1 MKDILDNNLQFL
13 DEKYPGMK
21 ELILEKREDLLE
33 EEQLEVLVEE
43 NLENEEILKV
53 RRNGRTLYLAGKRSA
68 HLSAEN
74 QVQALGKIEQSAPI
88 FMIGMGNACY
98 LEEILKA
105 TSRENVI
112 LLYEPS
118 FSIFYK
124 QIQRLNLKEIFG
136 QHIIA
141 LLVGEIND
149 DAGSVTALCQSMLRG
164 NRIPIMKHF
173 ILPNYKEICLEQILT
188 FEKLLGN
195 VVSRNVSD
203 LNTTRRF
210 HHVYVDNLFHNADY
224 IRTNY
229 QAVQLDAILPKDIP
243 AIVVSAGPSLN
254 KNIEELKNAENR
266 AFIVAVDTAIKPL
279 ISHGIIPDMFVIV
292 DGLKPLDLIEVEE
305 SRNIPLL
312 TTSVAAKA
320 VLHYHKGKKF
330 FFNEGITF
338 VNQMYEMNK
347 KAFIPMPS
355 GGSVATLAF
364 SYVSHLGFDRIILVG
379 QDLALTG
386 NKTHADGTFKEKMKE
401 QDTSGYQM
409 VEGNYEEKVPT
420 RPDFDEYRKW
430 FEEYIA
436 NWGQKY
442 ESFKVINATEGGAK
456 IAGTEV
462 MTLKEAIEQ
471 ECTKEV
477 DIKRCMDELKPQ
489 FDDEEQKKILEYFHD
504 TPKEFKQMADLAA
517 DGKHLYEKLEKMTQ
531 NGNVD
536 KKAYEKVLKKIKKT
550 TKKIERNVDY
560 QLVEESLSV
569 ADQILK
575 SAQYAGYQSFD
586 EECQGIADRGKKF
599 MGLIQECAQM
609 LAEFAETTLGT
620 VLD

>member
-21 ELILEKREDLLE
+21 EFILEKKEELLE
-33 EEQLEVLVEE
+33 TEQLEVFAEE

-53 RRNGRTLYLAGKRSA
+53 RRNDRTLYLAGKRSA

-88 FMIGMGNACY
+88 FMVGMGNICY
-98 LEEILKA
+98 LEEILKT
-105 TSRENVI
+105 TSRESVI

-124 QIQRLNLKEIFG
+124 QIQRVNLKEIFG
-136 QHIIA
+136 KHIIA

-149 DAGSVTALCQSMLRG
+149 DVGSVTALCQSMLRG
-164 NRIPIMKHF
+164 DRIPIMKHF
-173 ILPNYKEICLEQILT
+173 ILPNYKEICLEKILA
-188 FEKLLGN
+188 FEKILGN
-195 VVSRNVSD
+195 VVSRYVSD

-210 HHVYVDNLFHNADY
+210 HHVYVDNLFHNANY

-229 QAVQLDAILPKDIP
+229 QAIQMDEVLPKNIP

-254 KNIEELKNAENR
+254 KNIDELKKAKNR
-266 AFIVAVDTAIKPL
+266 SFIIAVDTAIKPL
-279 ISHGIIPDMFVIV
+279 ISHGIMPDMFAIV
-292 DGLKPLDLIEVEE
+292 DGLKPLDLIKVEE
-305 SRNIPLL
+305 CRDIPLL

-320 VLHYHKGKKF
+320 VLQYHRGKKF
-330 FFNEGITF
+330 FFNEGISF
-338 VNQMYEMNK
+338 VNQMYEMNHK
-347 KAFIPMPS
+347 FFAPMQS

-364 SYVSHLGFDRIILVG
+364 SYVSHLGFERIILVG

-386 NKTHADGTFKEKMKE
+386 NKTHADGTFQEKMQE
-401 QDTSGYQM
+401 QDTTHCKM
-409 VEGNYEEKVPT
+409 VAGNYEDKVPT

-436 NWGQKY
+436 NWSKKY
-442 ESFKVINATEGGAK
+442 ENFMVINATEGGAK
-456 IAGTEV
+456 IEGTKI
-462 MTLKEAIEQ
+462 MTLKDAIAQ

-477 DIKRCMDELKPQ
+477 DIEKCIESLKPQ
-489 FDDEEQKKILEYFHD
+489 FDSEEQKKILEYFHN
-504 TPKEFKQMADLAA
+504 TSGEFKQIVDLAA
-517 DGKHLYEKLEKMTQ
+517 KGKCLYEKLEKMTK

-536 KKAYEKVLKKIKKT
+536 KKAYEKNLKQIKKM
-550 TKKIERNVDY
+550 TKKIENNRDY
-560 QLVEESLSV
+560 QLVQESLSV

-575 SAQYAGYQSFD
+575 SAQYAEYQSFE

-599 MGLIQECAQM
+599 LELIQECAQM
-609 LAEFAETTLGT
+609 LEEFAATTLGA
-620 VLD
+620 VSD

>member
-21 ELILEKREDLLE
+21 ELILEKREELLE
-33 EEQLEVLVEE
+33 AEQLEVLVEE

-88 FMIGMGNACY
+88 FMVGMGNICY
-98 LEEILKA
+98 LEAILKA
-105 TSRENVI
+105 TSRESVV

-124 QIQRLNLKEIFG
+124 QIQRLDLKEIFG
-136 QHIIA
+136 ERIVA
-141 LLVGEIND
+141 LLVGELND
-149 DAGSVTALCQSMLRG
+149 DIQSVTALCQSMIRG

-173 ILPNYKEICLEQILT
+173 ILPNYKEICLEQILA

-195 VVSRNVSD
+195 VVSRSVSD

-210 HHVYVDNLFHNADY
+210 HHVYVDNLFHNANY

-229 QAVQLDAILPKDIP
+229 QAVQLDGILPKDIP

-254 KNIEELKNAENR
+254 KNIEELKKAKNK

-279 ISHGIIPDMFVIV
+279 ISHGIIPDMFAIV
-292 DGLKPLDLIEVEE
+292 DGLKPLDLIKVEE

-330 FFNEGITF
+330 FFNEGIPF

-347 KAFIPMPS
+347 KVFIPMPS

-364 SYVSHLGFDRIILVG
+364 S
-379 QDLALTG
+379 
-386 NKTHADGTFKEKMKE
+386 M
-401 QDTSGYQM
+401 
-409 VEGNYEEKVPT
+409 
-420 RPDFDEYRKW
+420 
-430 FEEYIA
+430 
-436 NWGQKY
+436 
-442 ESFKVINATEGGAK
+442 
-456 IAGTEV
+456 
-462 MTLKEAIEQ
+462 
-471 ECTKEV
+471 
-477 DIKRCMDELKPQ
+477 
-489 FDDEEQKKILEYFHD
+489 
-504 TPKEFKQMADLAA
+504 
-517 DGKHLYEKLEKMTQ
+517 
-531 NGNVD
+531 
-536 KKAYEKVLKKIKKT
+536 
-550 TKKIERNVDY
+550 
-560 QLVEESLSV
+560 
-569 ADQILK
+569 
-575 SAQYAGYQSFD
+575 
-586 EECQGIADRGKKF
+586 
-599 MGLIQECAQM
+599 
-609 LAEFAETTLGT
+609 
-620 VLD
+620 